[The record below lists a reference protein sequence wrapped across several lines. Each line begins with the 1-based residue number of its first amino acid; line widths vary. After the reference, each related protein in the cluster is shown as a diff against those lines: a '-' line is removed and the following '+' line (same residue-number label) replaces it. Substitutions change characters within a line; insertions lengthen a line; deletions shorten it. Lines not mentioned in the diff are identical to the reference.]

1 LSPKF
6 TSSSPIRRRADVT
19 EPVRGGTRIAV
30 TAGILT
36 VPLVGL
42 LLVLRQP
49 SLDLRWEHHPAHF
62 WLVLITAML
71 SAVLAYATGDAAGR
85 RGDARL
91 LYVSLAFLSSAGFL
105 GLHALA
111 TPGVLLEKSNTG
123 FLIATPVGVGIGSVF
138 AALSTADFSGDSA
151 VRHVRIGKLLRWV
164 LLGFMVL
171 WAVWSL
177 ASLPPLDRPPQFA
190 ERFPLLLAVPAVLL
204 YAGSAVRYIQLWR
217 RHPSLMLVAV
227 PSAFILLAEAMVA
240 IAFARNWHLSWWE
253 WHVLLLLAFGL
264 VALSAQNAWREERF
278 AELYLPQTSA
288 GNRDISVL
296 FADLEGFTSFSE
308 THEPDEVGRM
318 LNEYFAAAVPAVVTP
333 YGGDVDRIIGD
344 ALMVTFNKRGDQP
357 DHAERA
363 AGAGL
368 ALQKATLDLG
378 KHHPDWPRFRV
389 GINSGHV
396 SVSLLGAEGGR
407 THTIVGDT
415 VNIASRIEGTA
426 PTGGV
431 AIGPDT
437 KALLPDAVTT
447 PLGQLQLKGRQEPL
461 DVYLLTSL

>member
-1 LSPKF
+1 M
-6 TSSSPIRRRADVT
+6 RRRADVT

-30 TAGILT
+30 TAGILM

-318 LNEYFAAAVPAVVTP
+318 LNEYFGAAVPAVVTP

>member
-1 LSPKF
+1 M
-6 TSSSPIRRRADVT
+6 RRRADVT

>member
-1 LSPKF
+1 M
-6 TSSSPIRRRADVT
+6 RRRADVT

-105 GLHALA
+105 ALHALA

-318 LNEYFAAAVPAVVTP
+318 LNEYFGAAVPAVVTP

-344 ALMVTFNKRGDQP
+344 ALMVTFNKRGDQR

>member
-1 LSPKF
+1 M
-6 TSSSPIRRRADVT
+6 T

-318 LNEYFAAAVPAVVTP
+318 LNEYFGAAVPAVVTP

>member
-1 LSPKF
+1 VPES
-6 TSSSPIRRRADVT
+6 TRS
-19 EPVRGGTRIAV
+19 GTRIAL
-30 TAGILT
+30 TAVILA
-36 VPLVGL
+36 VPLLGLFL
-42 LLVLRQP
+42 LLLQP
-49 SLDLRWEHHPAHF
+49 KLDLRWEHHPAHF
-62 WLVLITAML
+62 WLVLITAVL
-71 SAVLAYATGDAAGR
+71 SAILAYATGEAAGR

-105 GLHALA
+105 ALHALA
-111 TPGVLLEKSNTG
+111 TPGVLLAKSNTG
-123 FLIATPVGVGIGSVF
+123 FLIATPVGVAIGSVF
-138 AALSTADFSGDSA
+138 GALSTADFSGDRA
-151 VRHVRIGKLLRWV
+151 VRHVRIGKRLRWG
-164 LLGFMVL
+164 LLGLMVL

-177 ASLPPLDRPPQFA
+177 ASLPPLNRPPQFA
-190 ERFPLLLAVPAVLL
+190 EGFPLLLAVPAVLL
-204 YAGSAVRYIQLWR
+204 YGGSAVRYIQLWWR
-217 RHPSLMLVAV
+217 RPSLLLLAV
-227 PSAFILLAEAMVA
+227 PSAFILLAESMIAM
-240 IAFARNWHLSWWE
+240 AFARNWRLSWWE
-253 WHVLLLLAFGL
+253 WHVLMLAAFAL
-264 VALSAQNAWREERF
+264 VALSAQTSWREERF

-288 GNRDISVL
+288 GSREISVL
-296 FADLEGFTSFSE
+296 FADLQGFTAFSE
-308 THEPDEVGRM
+308 THAPDEVARM
-318 LNEYFAAAVPAVVTP
+318 LNEYFAVAVPAVKSP

-368 ALQKATLDLG
+368 ALQEATLRLADQ
-378 KHHPDWPRFRV
+378 HPEWPQFRV

-415 VNIASRIEGTA
+415 VNVASRIEGSA

-447 PLGQLQLKGRQEPL
+447 PLGELHLKGRQEPL
-461 DVYLLTSL
+461 EVHLLTSLRRDSQV

>member
-1 LSPKF
+1 M
-6 TSSSPIRRRADVT
+6 
-19 EPVRGGTRIAV
+19 RGGTRIAV

-111 TPGVLLEKSNTG
+111 TPSVLLEKSNTG

-318 LNEYFAAAVPAVVTP
+318 LNEYFGAAVPAVVTP

-426 PTGGV
+426 PTSGV

>member
-1 LSPKF
+1 VVES
-6 TSSSPIRRRADVT
+6 TRS
-19 EPVRGGTRIAV
+19 GTRIA
-30 TAGILT
+30 LT
-36 VPLVGL
+36 TVVLAVPLLGLFL
-42 LLVLRQP
+42 LLWQP
-49 SLDLRWEHHPAHF
+49 KLDLRWEHHPAHF
-62 WLVLITAML
+62 WLVLITAVL
-71 SAVLAYATGDAAGR
+71 SAILAYATGEAAVR

-105 GLHALA
+105 ALHALA
-111 TPGVLLEKSNTG
+111 TPGVLLAKSNTG
-123 FLIATPVGVGIGSVF
+123 FLVATPVGVALGSVF
-138 AALSTADFSGDSA
+138 GALSTADFSGDSA
-151 VRHVRIGKLLRWV
+151 VRHVRIGKRLRWALLV
-164 LLGFMVL
+164 LMVG

-177 ASLPPLDRPPQFA
+177 ASLPPLNRPPQFA
-190 ERFPLLLAVPAVLL
+190 EGLPLLLAVPAVLL
-204 YAGSAVRYIQLWR
+204 YGGSAVRYVQLWR
-217 RHPSLMLVAV
+217 RRPSLLLLAV
-227 PSAFILLAEAMVA
+227 PSAFILLAESMIAM
-240 IAFARNWHLSWWE
+240 AFARNWHLSWWE
-253 WHVLLLLAFGL
+253 WHVLMLAAFAL
-264 VALSAQNAWREERF
+264 VAVSAQTSWREERF

-288 GNRDISVL
+288 GSREISVL
-296 FADLEGFTSFSE
+296 FADLQGFTAFSE
-308 THEPDEVGRM
+308 THASDEVARM
-318 LNEYFAAAVPAVVTP
+318 LNEYFAVAVPAVKSP

-368 ALQKATLDLG
+368 ALQEATLRLAEQ
-378 KHHPDWPRFRV
+378 HPEWPQFRV

-415 VNIASRIEGTA
+415 VNVASRIEGSA

-447 PLGQLQLKGRQEPL
+447 PLGELHLKGRQEPL
-461 DVYLLTSL
+461 EVHLLTSLRRDSQV

>member
-1 LSPKF
+1 VSEAMRG
-6 TSSSPIRRRADVT
+6 SS
-19 EPVRGGTRIAV
+19 RIVV
-30 TAGILT
+30 TAAVLA
-36 VPLVGL
+36 VPLLGL
-42 LLVLRQP
+42 LLLLRLP
-49 SLDLRWEHHPAHF
+49 TLDVRWEHHPAHF
-62 WLVLITAML
+62 WLVLITAVL

-105 GLHALA
+105 ALHALA
-111 TPGVLLEKSNTG
+111 TPGVLLDKANTG
-123 FLIATPVGVGIGSVF
+123 FLIATPVGVGLGSIF
-138 AALSTADFSGDSA
+138 AALSTADFTGDSA
-151 VRHVRIGKLLRWV
+151 VRNVRIGRLLRWV
-164 LLGFMVL
+164 LLGLMVL

-177 ASLPPLDRPPQFA
+177 TGLPPLDRPPQFA
-190 ERFPLLLAVPAVLL
+190 ERFPLWLAVPAVLL
-204 YAGSAVRYIQLWR
+204 YAGSAVRYVQLWR
-217 RHPSLMLVAV
+217 RRQSLMLLAV
-227 PSAFILLAEAMVA
+227 PSAFILLAESMVA

-253 WHVLLLLAFGL
+253 WHVLMLAAFGL
-264 VALSAQNAWREERF
+264 VALSARASWREERF

-288 GNRDISVL
+288 GSREISVL

-308 THEPDEVGRM
+308 THQPDEVARM
-318 LNEYFAAAVPAVVTP
+318 LNEYFAAAVPAVVAP

-368 ALQKATLDLG
+368 ALQKATTDLG
-378 KHHPDWPRFRV
+378 KDHPEWPRFRV

-396 SVSLLGAEGGR
+396 SVGLLGAEGGR
-407 THTIVGDT
+407 THTIIGDA
-415 VNIASRIEGTA
+415 VNIASRIEGMA

-431 AIGPDT
+431 AMGPDT

-447 PLGQLQLKGRQEPL
+447 PLGAVQLKGRQEPL
-461 DVYLLTSL
+461 QVYLLTSL

>member
-1 LSPKF
+1 MSE
-6 TSSSPIRRRADVT
+6 AM
-19 EPVRGGTRIAV
+19 RGGSRIVV
-30 TAGILT
+30 TAAVLT
-36 VPLVGL
+36 VPLLGL
-42 LLVLRQP
+42 LLLLRLP
-49 SLDLRWEHHPAHF
+49 TLDVRWEHHPAHF
-62 WLVLITAML
+62 WLVLITAVL

-105 GLHALA
+105 ALHALA
-111 TPGVLLEKSNTG
+111 TPGVLLDKANTG
-123 FLIATPVGVGIGSVF
+123 FLIATPVGVGLGSIF
-138 AALSTADFSGDSA
+138 AALSTADFTGDSA
-151 VRHVRIGKLLRWV
+151 VRNVRIGRLLRWV
-164 LLGFMVL
+164 LLGLMVL

-177 ASLPPLDRPPQFA
+177 AGLPPLDRPPQFA
-190 ERFPLLLAVPAVLL
+190 ERFPLWLAVPAVLL

-217 RHPSLMLVAV
+217 RHQSLMLLAV
-227 PSAFILLAEAMVA
+227 PSAFILLAESMVA

-253 WHVLLLLAFGL
+253 WHVLMLVAFGL
-264 VALSAQNAWREERF
+264 VALSARASWREERF

-288 GNRDISVL
+288 GSREISVL

-308 THEPDEVGRM
+308 THRPDEVARM
-318 LNEYFAAAVPAVVTP
+318 LNEYFAAAVPAVVAP

-357 DHAERA
+357 DHAKRA

-368 ALQKATLDLG
+368 ALQKATTDLG
-378 KHHPDWPRFRV
+378 KDHPEWPRFRV

-396 SVSLLGAEGGR
+396 SVGLLGTEGGR
-407 THTIVGDT
+407 THTIIGDA
-415 VNIASRIEGTA
+415 VNIASRIESMA

-431 AIGPDT
+431 AMGPDT

-447 PLGQLQLKGRQEPL
+447 PLGAVQLKGRQEPL
-461 DVYLLTSL
+461 QVYLLTSL